1 MVIALE
7 GGEIIYFELDQLGQM
22 VETEKINLDAEVVAL
37 DIGQVPEDMQR
48 CKFLIVGL
56 ADFTVKLYS
65 LDPETCLQRL
75 GT

>member
-37 DIGQVPEDMQR
+37 DIGQVPEDM
-48 CKFLIVGL
+48 
-56 ADFTVKLYS
+56 
-65 LDPETCLQRL
+65 
-75 GT
+75 

>member
-37 DIGQVPEDMQR
+37 DIG
-48 CKFLIVGL
+48 
-56 ADFTVKLYS
+56 
-65 LDPETCLQRL
+65 
-75 GT
+75 